1 MKDHYTIIVRGGG
14 DLATGSIY
22 YLWKS
27 GFRVLV
33 LEAEHPAAIRRQ
45 VSLSEAVYQKE
56 TIVEQMKAV
65 RVESLEQIQEVW
77 SAGNVPVLV
86 DPNGE
91 SIQKLQPD
99 VLIDA
104 IIAKKNLGTNRAM
117 APLTIAL
124 GPGFFAGQDVDYV
137 IETKRGHNLGRIIT
151 DGTAVPNTGIP
162 GNIGG
167 YAKERV

>member
-1 MKDHYTIIVRGGG
+1 M
-14 DLATGSIY
+14 
-22 YLWKS
+22 
-27 GFRVLV
+27 LV

-104 IIAKKNLGTNRAM
+104 SYYLKKNTDSVKRAVENDLFS
-117 APLTIAL
+117 ASPSTFCLL
-124 GPGFFAGQDVDYV
+124 RQ
-137 IETKRGHNLGRIIT
+137 
-151 DGTAVPNTGIP
+151 
-162 GNIGG
+162 
-167 YAKERV
+167 